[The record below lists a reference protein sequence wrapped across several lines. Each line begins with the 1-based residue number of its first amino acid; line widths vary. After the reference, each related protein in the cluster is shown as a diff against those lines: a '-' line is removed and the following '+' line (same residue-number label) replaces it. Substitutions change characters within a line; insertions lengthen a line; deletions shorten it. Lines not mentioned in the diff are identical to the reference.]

1 MKNIHSLFVA
11 LLLFVSIASGAQI
24 SSPRADARQHAQRKR
39 IAVGRHDGELTR
51 REATYLHREQR
62 HIHMSERR
70 AEADGKVTRREKVRL
85 ERKQDRASRHVRRAK
100 HNQIDRKE

>member
-11 LLLFVSIASGAQI
+11 FLLFVSIASSAQI

-70 AEADGKVTRREKVRL
+70 AEADGKVRRSFPSARRKTFPRSVQAHDH
-85 ERKQDRASRHVRRAK
+85 ERGRFPR
-100 HNQIDRKE
+100 